1 MEDSRLEARHS
12 KEAEDRLNQ
21 ALLETGARDPRKS
34 YREML
39 RELKLKSEAD
49 YQHAVAG
56 FQESVLTAII
66 DRGAEPLSS
75 WLQFGRELAERLYP
89 GRDVVI
95 DETGRARALIPPP
108 SWRDLILHLPDEQSA
123 KGVIVGLPPELTR
136 AQRASV
142 ELLAQGSV
150 MLLDP

>member
-1 MEDSRLEARHS
+1 MEGSRLEAKHS
-12 KEAEDRLNQ
+12 KEAEQRLNQ
-21 ALLETGARDPRKS
+21 ALLETGARDPRES
-34 YREML
+34 YRKML
-39 RELKLKSEAD
+39 RELKIKSEAD

-66 DRGAEPLSS
+66 DRDADPLSS
-75 WLQFGRELAERLYP
+75 WLQFGGELAERLYP

-95 DETGRARALIPPP
+95 DRTGRARALAPPP
-108 SWRDLILHLPDEQSA
+108 SWRDLILHLPDEQRA
-123 KGVIVGLPPELTR
+123 KGIIVGLPPELTR

-142 ELLAQGSV
+142 ELLARGSV

>member
-1 MEDSRLEARHS
+1 MEGSCLEARHS
-12 KEAEDRLNQ
+12 KEAEHRLTQ
-21 ALLETGARDPRKS
+21 ALLDTGARDPRES

-49 YQHAVAG
+49 YQHAVTG

-75 WLQFGRELAERLYP
+75 WLQFGQELAERLYP

-95 DETGRARALIPPP
+95 DETGRARAFAPPP
-108 SWRDLILHLPDEQSA
+108 SWRDLILHLPDEQRA
-123 KGVIVGLPPELTR
+123 KGMIVGLPPELTR

-142 ELLAQGSV
+142 ELLIQGSV

>member
-1 MEDSRLEARHS
+1 MEARHS
-12 KEAEDRLNQ
+12 EEAEHRLNQ
-21 ALLETGARDPRKS
+21 ALRETGARDPRKS

-95 DETGRARALIPPP
+95 DETGRARALAPPP
-108 SWRDLILHLPDEQSA
+108 SWRDLILHLPDEQHLA
-123 KGVIVGLPPELTR
+123 IEL
-136 AQRASV
+136 
-142 ELLAQGSV
+142 E
-150 MLLDP
+150 